1 MEEKDQTNE
10 LIEVKKSEFP
20 EKLPIMPVRNTI
32 VFPQPWGVTPLQVGR
47 ESSIKLVEDV
57 MRGNKLLGLLAQKDP
72 AQDQPAPKD
81 LYQFGTI
88 CKILR
93 MIRYPNNTLMIVVQG
108 LNRFRVKNVIQ
119 EAPYLIAAIEPLRSI
134 VERDIELE
142 ALVKNAIAQFQR
154 VTSLIPY
161 PSMDLQMNVTT
172 AMNIE
177 DPGQLADFIVSNIDA
192 DLEDKQRVLETLD
205 VKERLQ
211 IVLGLLGEEIEIL
224 EVGSRIQTRVK
235 GEIEKGMRE
244 RYLREQMEAI
254 KEELGEKE
262 GPEIA
267 ELRAKIKKAKMP
279 KDVEKEAIRELER
292 LAQIHPSSAEYTV
305 ARTYLDWLI
314 ELPWSKATQDHLDIK
329 RARKILD
336 EDHYDLD
343 KVKERI
349 LEFLAVRKLKK
360 DHKGPILCFVGPPGV
375 GKTSLGKSIARAL
388 GRKFVRI
395 SLGGVR
401 DEAEIRGHRRT
412 YVGALP
418 GRVIQ
423 GIRRAASKNPVFM
436 LDEIDKLGLDFR
448 GDPSA
453 ALLEVLDPEQN
464 NSFQDHYLD
473 VPFDLSNVMFITTAN
488 FLDPIPPALK
498 DRMEV
503 LELPGYSEEEKVQIA
518 KKYLI
523 PKQIEAHGLKDCRLA
538 FEDEALKYIIRNY
551 TREAG
556 VRNLER
562 EIANIC
568 RKVAVNIAEN
578 GAKALKSFKISA
590 ERVSE
595 LLGAPKYFSEVAER
609 CAKSGVAIGLVWTAV
624 GGEITFIEATKMK
637 GKGNL
642 TLTGSLGDVMKES
655 AQAALSYIRSKAK
668 SLGIDPDFFA
678 KYDIHIHVPAGAI
691 PKDGPS
697 AGVTIATA
705 LASLLTDTPVRPDLT
720 MTGEIT
726 LRGKVLPVG
735 GVREKVL
742 AAHRAGIKHIILP
755 KHNEKDL
762 GEIAPNVKDELSFE
776 FVEEVDQ
783 VLELALPHSR
793 TRQSL
798 AKRLKTARKFARATV
813 RKSLPANP

>member
-1 MEEKDQTNE
+1 MNEEKDQTTE
-10 LIEVKKSEFP
+10 LIEVKKSEYP

-57 MRGNKLLGLLAQKDP
+57 TRGNKLLGLLAQKDP
-72 AQDQPAPKD
+72 SQDQPAPKD
-81 LYQFGTI
+81 LFQFGTI

-93 MIRYPNNTLMIVVQG
+93 MIKYPNNTLMMLVQG
-108 LNRFRVKNVIQ
+108 LSRFKIKQFIQ
-119 EAPYLIAAIEPLRSI
+119 ERPYLVADIEPLRSV

-177 DPGQLADFIVSNIDA
+177 DPGQLADFIASNIDA
-192 DLEDKQRVLETLD
+192 ELEEKQQVLEALD

-211 IVLGLLGEEIEIL
+211 IVLGLLEEEIEIL
-224 EVGSRIQTRVK
+224 EVGSRIQSRVK

-254 KEELGEKE
+254 REELGEKE

-305 ARTYLDWLI
+305 ARTYLDWLV
-314 ELPWSKATQDHLDIK
+314 ELPWSKSTKDHLDIK

-349 LEFLAVRKLKK
+349 LEFLAVRKLKE

-418 GRVIQ
+418 GRIIQ

-436 LDEIDKLGLDFR
+436 LDEVDKLGLDFR

-464 NSFQDHYLD
+464 HSFQDHYLD

-488 FLDPIPPALK
+488 FLDPIPPALR

-503 LELPGYSEEEKVQIA
+503 LELPGYSEEEKLQIA

-523 PKQIEAHGLKDCRLA
+523 PKQIEAHGLKRQSNSLIE
-538 FEDEALKYIIRNY
+538 FEDEALKHIIRDY

-578 GAKALKSFKISA
+578 GAKALKSAFQVSA

-642 TLTGSLGDVMKES
+642 TLTGHLGDVMKES
-655 AQAALSYIRSKAK
+655 AQAALSFVRSKAQ
-668 SLGIDPDFFA
+668 SLGIDPNFFA
-678 KYDIHIHVPAGAI
+678 NQDIHIHVPAGAI

-705 LASLLTDTPVRPDLT
+705 LASLLTDTPVRPDLA

-762 GEIAPNVKDELSFE
+762 VEIAQNVKNELSFE

-783 VLELALPHSR
+783 VLELALQRSS
-793 TRQSL
+793 TSE
-798 AKRLKTARKFARATV
+798 KVGKCNRAQ
-813 RKSLPANP
+813 AIAC

>member
-1 MEEKDQTNE
+1 MNEQKDQTTE
-10 LIEVKKSEFP
+10 VIEVKKSEYP

-47 ESSIKLVEDV
+47 ESSIRLVEDV
-57 MRGNKLLGLLAQKDP
+57 TRGNKLLGLLAQKDP
-72 AQDQPAPKD
+72 SQEHPAPKD
-81 LYQFGTI
+81 LFQFGTI

-93 MIRYPNNTLMIVVQG
+93 MIKYPNNTLMMLVQG
-108 LNRFRVKNVIQ
+108 LSRFKIKQFIQ
-119 EAPYLIAAIEPLRSI
+119 ESPYLIAVIEPLRSM

-192 DLEDKQRVLETLD
+192 DLEDRQRVLETLD

-211 IVLGLLGEEIEIL
+211 IVLGLLEEEIEIL

-254 KEELGEKE
+254 REELGEKE

-279 KDVEKEAIRELER
+279 KDIEKEAIRELER

-305 ARTYLDWLI
+305 ARTYLDWLV
-314 ELPWSKATQDHLDIK
+314 ELPWSKATKDHLDIK

-418 GRVIQ
+418 GRIIQ

-436 LDEIDKLGLDFR
+436 LDEVDKLGLDFR
-448 GDPSA
+448 GDPAA

-503 LELPGYSEEEKVQIA
+503 LELPGYSEEEKLQIA
-518 KKYLI
+518 KRYLI
-523 PKQIEAHGLKDCRLA
+523 PKQIEAHGLKNGRLD
-538 FEDEALKYIIRNY
+538 FEDEALKRVIREY

-568 RKVAVNIAEN
+568 RKVAVNMAEN
-578 GAKALKSFKISA
+578 GAKALKSEFQITA
-590 ERVSE
+590 DRVSE

-642 TLTGSLGDVMKES
+642 TLTGHLGDVMKES
-655 AQAALSYIRSKAK
+655 AQAALSYIRSKAR
-668 SLGIDPDFFA
+668 SLGIDPDFFTNQ
-678 KYDIHIHVPAGAI
+678 DIHIHVPAGAI

-705 LASLLTDTPVRPDLT
+705 LASLLTDTPVRPDLA

-762 GEIAPNVKDELSFE
+762 IEIAQNVKNELKFE
-776 FVEEVDQ
+776 LVEEVDQ
-783 VLELALPHSR
+783 VLELALPRSVS
-793 TRQSL
+793 T
-798 AKRLKTARKFARATV
+798 LKSWHVHTGKQKTFRANV
-813 RKSLPANP
+813 